1 MPLGY
6 QREYVSG
13 AVVSIQSC
21 RPPWVGFHHPP
32 SPLLSTSTSYTYLT
46 SVKKNHIIVLTLI
59 FPVLD
64 NLRSTFK
71 YNNSLNKATFKVDN
85 LSLFFKNARA
95 QEGTVIS
102 SKRLNIK
109 GEIRLAKGRFGPG
122 LLPYSCSPVL
132 TVFIPNAS

>member
-1 MPLGY
+1 MQTSLGGFPSSPIPPPLNLHLIHVPNFS
-6 QREYVSG
+6 E
-13 AVVSIQSC
+13 
-21 RPPWVGFHHPP
+21 
-32 SPLLSTSTSYTYLT
+32 
-46 SVKKNHIIVLTLI
+46 KKNHIIVLTLI

-71 YNNSLNKATFKVDN
+71 YKNSLNKATFKVDN

-109 GEIRLAKGRFGPG
+109 GEIRLAKGRFGPR

>member
-1 MPLGY
+1 MFLELRCPANHADLLGW
-6 QREYVSG
+6 
-13 AVVSIQSC
+13 VSIIPIF
-21 RPPWVGFHHPP
+21 PPLNLHLIHVPNF
-32 SPLLSTSTSYTYLT
+32 SE
-46 SVKKNHIIVLTLI
+46 KKNIIVLTLI